1 VTAIVIEP
9 SGDFLATEVLRARG
23 ARQRARGLLT
33 RPPLEPGQ
41 SLWIE
46 DLRGGAL
53 IHTFGMRYPI
63 DIAFCDKQWRVLYV
77 IRGMRPMRFSRWV
90 RRARHVLELPAGTLG
105 PLVQP
110 GRQLRV
116 TER

>member
-1 VTAIVIEP
+1 
-9 SGDFLATEVLRARG
+9 
-23 ARQRARGLLT
+23 
-33 RPPLEPGQ
+33 
-41 SLWIE
+41 
-46 DLRGGAL
+46 
-53 IHTFGMRYPI
+53 
-63 DIAFCDKQWRVLYV
+63 
-77 IRGMRPMRFSRWV
+77 MRFSRWV